1 MMEDCESILRYPATH
16 HVLTL
21 RTRITYSVG
30 HVFNDLCAS
39 MWFTYLLVY
48 QHFVLQFDNS
58 IAGDLL
64 LIGQIADALATPFV
78 GIESDKPDQF
88 CCKYGRRKTWHLL
101 GTICVLTSFPFLF
114 LKCVGCSNSHQS
126 AQFIYYAA
134 FITIFQFGWAAVQVS
149 HLSLIPDL
157 TPISSERVE
166 LNAYRYACTVSSNI
180 LIYLITWL
188 MLGLN
193 SEGKSNLI
201 SPKDSPEF
209 WHIALIVIAV
219 GSLFSI
225 IFHLG
230 VKEPPHVTSSIQT
243 GINADI
249 YLQPHLT
256 WRDWLKEIQFYK
268 IGLLYMS
275 TRLYNNL
282 CQVYIPLYLQDSLKL
297 PRESIAII
305 PLVIYLSGFVFSFF
319 MKFLSS
325 KVGKKLVFFI
335 GCLFALTACI
345 WLYFGH
351 GDDFRYG
358 EIFGVSSLIGIAGC
372 TMLILSLSITSDM
385 IGVNTSSGAFVFG
398 AMSFMDKL
406 SNGIAVVTIQHLQ
419 PCLSC
424 CNDCRWY
431 YKYILV
437 YVCGGAVIGALIALF
452 SLVTSKIGETGT
464 RGLIRNNRVEDV
476 DRQLEKDDNID
487 SNDINDNTPLTLEN
501 GDACKPSCLKSVVT
515 T

>member
-1 MMEDCESILRYPATH
+1 MADCESIISPPDSR

-21 RTRITYSVG
+21 RTKITYSVG

-48 QHFVLQFDNS
+48 QHFVLEFRNS

-64 LIGQIADALATPFV
+64 LIGQIADGLATPFV

-88 CCKYGRRKTWHLL
+88 VCKYGRRKTWHLL
-101 GTICVLTSFPFLF
+101 GTICVLLSFPFLF
-114 LKCVGCSNSHQS
+114 LKCVGCSHSHQS
-126 AQFIYYAA
+126 AQFVYYSA
-134 FITIFQFGWAAVQVS
+134 FIIIFQFGWAAVQVS

-157 TPISSERVE
+157 TPISSERVA

-193 SEGKSNLI
+193 SEGKNSLI

-209 WHIALIVIAV
+209 WHIALIVVSV
-219 GSLFSI
+219 GTLFSI

-230 VKEPPHVTSSIQT
+230 VREPPHVTASIQN
-243 GINADI
+243 GSINSEI
-249 YLQPHLT
+249 FLEPHLT

-282 CQVYIPLYLQDSLKL
+282 SQAYIPLYLQDSLQL

-305 PLVIYLSGFVFSFF
+305 PLVVYVSGFVSSFF
-319 MKFLSS
+319 MKYLSS
-325 KVGKKLVFFI
+325 KIGKKTTYFV
-335 GCLFALTACI
+335 GCILALIACV
-345 WLYFGH
+345 WLYFGE
-351 GDDFRYG
+351 GDDFRYR

-398 AMSFMDKL
+398 AMSFLDKL
-406 SNGIAVVTIQHLQ
+406 ANGIAVVTIQNLQ
-419 PCLSC
+419 PCMTCCSSC
-424 CNDCRWY
+424 KWY
-431 YKYILV
+431 YKYILI
-437 YVCGGAVIGALIALF
+437 YVCGGSVISALIALA
-452 SLVTSKIGETGT
+452 SLLSSKIGETKS
-464 RGLIRNNRVEDV
+464 RGLIRNNRAEIC
-476 DRQLEKDDNID
+476 DRESSKENATDDQI
-487 SNDINDNTPLTLEN
+487 SDNAPLILDTSGVCKASQTN
-501 GDACKPSCLKSVVT
+501 GAVIT
-515 T
+515 